1 METLDLSFSGPF
13 AWLPGGD
20 LEWLSEATVGKE
32 PGIYLW
38 TVLAPEGELVYY
50 LGETG
55 RSFGRRME
63 EHLQEQLSGRY
74 RLYEPEEFFRGGKRL
89 LWRGVYGPGSETSV
103 RGFVDQL
110 PALVPAL
117 IEVVSAMRFHVAPVC
132 CEGRLRRRIEGA
144 LARHLRGM
152 PGAIGAF
159 QDEDVQY
166 STRHP
171 SEEPISVRF
180 EWQQRPLGVPD
191 VLEV

>member
-89 LWRGVYGPGSETSV
+89 LWRLMLNITPEARCQTRMSIGV
-103 RGFVDQL
+103 
-110 PALVPAL
+110 
-117 IEVVSAMRFHVAPVC
+117 
-132 CEGRLRRRIEGA
+132 
-144 LARHLRGM
+144 
-152 PGAIGAF
+152 
-159 QDEDVQY
+159 
-166 STRHP
+166 
-171 SEEPISVRF
+171 
-180 EWQQRPLGVPD
+180 
-191 VLEV
+191 